1 MIDQIALWHEEHAR
15 FARLLDLLDA
25 QLAVFHEGGE
35 PDYEVMRDIVWY
47 LHEYSDRHHHP
58 REDAAFARLVNRD
71 PEMRLPVNRLLQEH
85 RVIAAEGQELLRIL
99 DDIAAGAVV
108 PRTSVEA
115 AAATYLVY
123 YRHHLAAEESEVIP
137 RAAKSLTPQDWE
149 AVAATAPVG
158 EDPLFGEH
166 FDARYE
172 ELRRLVV
179 SEVQESQKAG
189 KAP

>member
-1 MIDQIALWHEEHAR
+1 MTDQIARWHEEHAR
-15 FARLLDLLDA
+15 FARLLDLLDV

-35 PDYEVMRDIVWY
+35 PDYEVMREIVWY
-47 LHEYSDRHHHP
+47 LHEYADRYHHP
-58 REDAAFARLVNRD
+58 REDAVFARLVHRD
-71 PEMRLPVNRLLQEH
+71 PGMGLPVNRLLQEH
-85 RVIAAEGQELLRIL
+85 RVIAAEGQELIRIL

-149 AVAATAPVG
+149 AVAAAALVG
-158 EDPLFGEH
+158 EDPLFGDN

-172 ELRRLVV
+172 ELRQLVL
-179 SEVQESQKAG
+179 SEAQESRKEA